1 LKHLASSGLI
11 EIKPHTGAFVA
22 RLTIASVVEMFEMMA
37 FLEGA
42 CASLAARRHDAGDR
56 VAMAT
61 AHDACRLAAK
71 KGDPD
76 RFYDANARLHEAIY
90 RASRNGYV
98 EKQTLSLR
106 NRLEPYRRSI
116 TFHAGLME
124 KSMDEHQRV
133 LDAIFRMDEAAAQ
146 ASMGNHVDTLRT
158 DVVTMVEAINRP
170 AIARPPARACRP
182 GKKRKPAARSRG

>member
-1 LKHLASSGLI
+1 MKTNGSSPKLRGPARASTRAAQPAANGATRATLI
-11 EIKPHTGAFVA
+11 T
-22 RLTIASVVEMFEMMA
+22 
-37 FLEGA
+37 
-42 CASLAARRHDAGDR
+42 ASLAARRHDAGDR
-56 VAMAT
+56 VAMAA

-116 TFHAGLME
+116 TFHSGLME
-124 KSMDEHQRV
+124 
-133 LDAIFRMDEAAAQ
+133 
-146 ASMGNHVDTLRT
+146 
-158 DVVTMVEAINRP
+158 
-170 AIARPPARACRP
+170 
-182 GKKRKPAARSRG
+182 RS